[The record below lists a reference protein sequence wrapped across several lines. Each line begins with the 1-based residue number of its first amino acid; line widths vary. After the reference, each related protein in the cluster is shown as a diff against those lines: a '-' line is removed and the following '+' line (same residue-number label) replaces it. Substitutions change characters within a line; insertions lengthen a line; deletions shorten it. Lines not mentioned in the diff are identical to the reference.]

1 MANDRKLKGYALI
14 IVTFLLGVATGGGVS
29 YASMQHHI
37 ARMFRDR
44 PELENRRLG
53 ALARRLDLDESQRDR
68 VHAVMERYG
77 ADRRALT
84 RDMFERCG
92 EKLKAAQDALEAT
105 APDAKI
111 VAEEILSDR
120 QTAQTDVGNAL
131 QGHPDLNAVF
141 GGNDE
146 GSLGALG
153 AFAAAG
159 KELPCLTENGGNDEV
174 LQAVKDGKIY
184 ASAALQF
191 ADDMTQSF
199 DELANLMQDPTKD
212 GQQIQVPM
220 KVIKA
225 EG

>member
-68 VHAVMERYG
+68 VHAVMERYS

-92 EKLKAAQDALEAT
+92 EKIKAAQDALDNDIRRT
-105 APDAKI
+105 LRPDQMARYETLVK
-111 VAEEILSDR
+111 ERRE
-120 QTAQTDVGNAL
+120 
-131 QGHPDLNAVF
+131 HF
-141 GGNDE
+141 GFGR
-146 GSLGALG
+146 
-153 AFAAAG
+153 
-159 KELPCLTENGGNDEV
+159 P
-174 LQAVKDGKIY
+174 
-184 ASAALQF
+184 
-191 ADDMTQSF
+191 
-199 DELANLMQDPTKD
+199 
-212 GQQIQVPM
+212 
-220 KVIKA
+220 
-225 EG
+225 